1 KFYEENPNFD
11 FKTLKEKTPY
21 LENSKNNSNYDID
34 EIEES
39 EEDENRNEIEKS
51 IEEYYES
58 VEKDILDRLQSMGES
73 SVDKGTKFENIC

>member
-1 KFYEENPNFD
+1 MIENTERGVYQITDFGKKFYEENPNFD

-34 EIEES
+34 EIEEA

-51 IEEYYES
+51 IEGAS
-58 VEKDILDRLQSMGES
+58 
-73 SVDKGTKFENIC
+73 